1 MTRKERLMATMRGEP
16 VDRPPVCFYEIN
28 GLDEDP
34 QDENPFNIYSHPSW
48 APLLKLT
55 REKTDRIVMRG
66 LPFQMTET
74 SELEKRTTRRSYFD
88 ENGSL
93 HTVKEIQ
100 ADGRIL
106 REHTRRDRDVNTVWT
121 IEHLLKDEADLE
133 AWIQLPEEEA
143 GPPDYTAIIEAE
155 RELGD
160 SGIVMLDTSDAL
172 CRIASLFG
180 MEDYTVIALTEPE
193 LFHRALAKAHRELRS
208 RVEQVARELPGRL
221 WRIYGPEYATPPYLP
236 PKLYEE
242 YVVRYDR
249 ELVAAIQTNGGYA
262 RIHQHGNLK
271 DVLDY
276 VVQTGCLGLDPIEP
290 APQGDVTL
298 AYVRERYGKQLVLFG
313 NLEVNDIELL
323 APDEFEKK
331 VVTAIR
337 EGTSGE
343 GRGFVLL
350 PSAAPYGRILSPVA
364 LGNYQR
370 MIEVVERMSGNPR

>member
-48 APLLKLT
+48 APLLKLA

-74 SELEKRTTRRSYFD
+74 SELEKRTTRHSYFD

-93 HTVKEIQ
+93 HTIKEIRE
-100 ADGRIL
+100 DGRIL

-249 ELVAAIQTNGGYA
+249 ELVAAIQTNGGFT

-298 AYVRERYGKQLVLFG
+298 AYVREKYGKQLVLFG

-350 PSAAPYGRILSPVA
+350 PSAAPYGRILSSVA
-364 LGNYQR
+364 FGNYER
-370 MIEVVERMSGNPR
+370 MIEVVEGIY

>member
-74 SELEKRTTRRSYFD
+74 SELEKRTTRRSYLD